1 LPRSEVQRLY
11 RQLRAQIA
19 RFAIAARMPYK
30 DGKGAD
36 MRTKADKKLIPRSAK
51 SGRFAGARSAKALRD
66 ARVSRASVPLDAKG
80 HVIVDEVADTF
91 GLSKLQI
98 ARSLGLPA
106 EAVHKRSRLAAAKTQ
121 QRLRE
126 MLEIVNRVSDW
137 SGGQMQAMAWYR
149 SQGIAALGDQTA
161 EALVKAGKADVV
173 REYLDGIAL
182 GGFA

>member
-1 LPRSEVQRLY
+1 
-11 RQLRAQIA
+11 
-19 RFAIAARMPYK
+19 
-30 DGKGAD
+30 
-36 MRTKADKKLIPRSAK
+36 MRTGTGKALSARSAK
-51 SGRFAGARSAKALRD
+51 SGRNAVPHSAKALRD
-66 ARVSRASVPLDAKG
+66 GRPTRATMPLDAQG
-80 HVIVDEVADTF
+80 HVIVDDVVDVF

-98 ARSLGLPA
+98 ARSLGLPK
-106 EAVHKRSRLAAAKTQ
+106 EAVHKRARLGAAKTQ

-137 SGGQMQAMAWYR
+137 SGGKLQAMAWYR
-149 SQGIAALGDQTA
+149 SQSIPALGDQTA

>member
-1 LPRSEVQRLY
+1 MTRTTRSRT
-11 RQLRAQIA
+11 A
-19 RFAIAARMPYK
+19 RT
-30 DGKGAD
+30 
-36 MRTKADKKLIPRSAK
+36 TKTGRS
-51 SGRFAGARSAKALRD
+51 GGGHRVKALREAGI
-66 ARVSRASVPLDAKG
+66 ARTTVPLNARG
-80 HVIVDEVADTF
+80 SIVLEDVVETF

-149 SQGIAALGDQTA
+149 SQGIPALGDQTA

>member
-1 LPRSEVQRLY
+1 MNKANRSTE
-11 RQLRAQIA
+11 
-19 RFAIAARMPYK
+19 
-30 DGKGAD
+30 
-36 MRTKADKKLIPRSAK
+36 KKQ
-51 SGRFAGARSAKALRD
+51 ARSGGRAVTRLHTRTIPVD
-66 ARVSRASVPLDAKG
+66 AQGQVL
-80 HVIVDEVADTF
+80 VDEVVQTF

-106 EAVHKRSRLAAAKTQ
+106 EAVNKRSRLGAAKTQ

-137 SGGQMQAMAWYR
+137 SGGELQAMAWYR
-149 SQGIAALGDQTA
+149 SQSIPALGDQTA